1 MESCWALGVFSLL
14 AVCALSTART
24 ECMQVIGTLVC
35 PSNPALAAR
44 VRMDLKDEDSLPLEI
59 DDLMG
64 RTWSSS
70 NGSFVLSG
78 CGADMG
84 PFNTPDP
91 YVYIEHKCA
100 SIKYAHIV
108 NDTRKMQFALV
119 KTFLPVILRI
129 GKIFL
134 DDSDA

>member
-1 MESCWALGVFSLL
+1 MRFALLRGRGG
-14 AVCALSTART
+14 A
-24 ECMQVIGTLVC
+24 
-35 PSNPALAAR
+35 
-44 VRMDLKDEDSLPLEI
+44 LPLEI